1 MGDTTVGAAVLK
13 GGEFLVRDTRP
24 EEVFIPEELNEE
36 QRMARKMVEDFLEQE
51 VYPNTPKIEKQEDG
65 IVVRLLKKTGELGLL
80 GAHMPPE
87 YGGMALDTNTN
98 SVISE
103 AFGPAGSFI
112 VAFAAHT
119 GIGMLPILYFGTEEQ
134 KQKYLPGLIS
144 GDLKAAYCLTEPGS
158 GSDALAAK
166 TRADLSADGK
176 HYILN
181 GQKMWISNAGF
192 ADIFIVF
199 AKIGGEKFTGFIVE
213 RNTPGLTL
221 GAEEDKM
228 GIKGSSTRQ
237 VFFENVHV
245 PVENVLGEIGKGHL
259 IAFNALNIGRYKL
272 GIMCI
277 GGCKKVIEMA
287 TRYANERHQFG
298 QPIGNFGAI
307 QYKLAEMAIR
317 TFAGESAAYRTSQL
331 MQDRKEA
338 AEAEGKSY
346 GQAMLEAAEE
356 YAIECSILKVYG
368 SEASDYC
375 VDENV
380 QIHGGIGFSEE
391 YPAARAYRDSRI
403 NRIYE
408 GTNEINRMLLVD
420 QLFRRAMKGHFDLVG
435 PAWAVQKE
443 LAAMPSFEKLEGPYA
458 EEHRAVADF
467 KKIILMT
474 AGAAAKMQMDGKLNL
489 KEEQEILLN
498 CADMLIDLFLAESML
513 LRVQKLSER
522 TDKPQPQEVYDAM
535 LQVFLHDV
543 TARMTK
549 NATDA
554 LASFAEGD
562 LLKTFLMG
570 LKRFTKYP
578 PVNVKQKRRLI
589 AQALRQANGWCF

>member
-1 MGDTTVGAAVLK
+1 MGDIKTGIAFLK
-13 GGEFLVRDTRP
+13 GGEFLVRETQP

-51 VYPNTPKIEKQEDG
+51 VYPNVPKIEKQEDN
-65 IVVRLLKKTGELGLL
+65 IVVRLLKKCGDLGLL

-134 KQKYLPGLIS
+134 KQRYLPGLIS

-166 TRADLSADGK
+166 TRADLSADGRY
-176 HYILN
+176 YILN

-192 ADIFIVF
+192 ADLFIVF
-199 AKIGGEKFTGFIVE
+199 AKVGGEKFTGFIVE
-213 RNTPGLTL
+213 RNTPGITL

-277 GGCKKVIEMA
+277 GGCKKAIEMA

-368 SEASDYC
+368 SEVADYC

-391 YPAARAYRDSRI
+391 YPAARAYRDNRI

-408 GTNEINRMLLVD
+408 GTNEINRLLMVD
-420 QLFRRAMKGHFDLVG
+420 QLFKRAMKGHFDLVG

-443 LAAMPSFEKLEGPYA
+443 LASMPSFEKLEGPYA
-458 EEHRAVADF
+458 EERRAVSDF

-474 AGAAAKMQMDGKLNL
+474 AGAAAKMQMDGKLHL
-489 KEEQEILLN
+489 KEEQEILIN
-498 CADMLIDLFLAESML
+498 CADMLIDLFVAESML
-513 LRVQKLSER
+513 LRVQKLATRS
-522 TDKPQPQEVYDAM
+522 DKPQSQEIYDAM

-543 TARMTK
+543 TARMIK

-578 PVNVKQKRRLI
+578 PVNVKQKRRLV
-589 AQALRQANGWCF
+589 AQSLRQANGWCF

>member
-1 MGDTTVGAAVLK
+1 MVSSQVLK
-13 GGEFLVRDTRP
+13 GGEFLVRDSSP
-24 EEVFIPEELNEE
+24 EEVFIPEDLTEE
-36 QRMARKMVEDFLEQE
+36 QLMIRQTVVDFLEQE
-51 VYPNTPKIEKQEDG
+51 VYPNTAKIEKQEDN
-65 IVVRLLKKTGELGLL
+65 IAVQLLKKTGDLGFL

-119 GIGMLPILYFGTEEQ
+119 GIGMLPILYFGTEDQ
-134 KQKYLPGLIS
+134 KRKYLPGLIS

-166 TRADLSADGK
+166 TRAELTPDGK
-176 HYILN
+176 YYVLN

-199 AKIGGEKFTGFIVE
+199 AKIDGEKFTGFIVE
-213 RNTPGLTL
+213 RGTPGLTL

-237 VFFENVHV
+237 VFFENVRV

-443 LAAMPSFEKLEGPYA
+443 LASMPSFEKVEGPYA
-458 EEHRAVADF
+458 EERRAVADF

-489 KEEQEILLN
+489 KEEQEILMN

-513 LRVQKLSER
+513 LRVQKLAER
-522 TDKPQPQEVYDAM
+522 AEKPQPQEVYDAM

-562 LLKTFLMG
+562 LLRTFLMG

-578 PVNVKQKRRLI
+578 PVNVKEKRRLI
-589 AQALRQANGWCF
+589 AQTLRKANGWCF